1 MPPYAYDSDG
11 LPSPGLMT
19 PPPPLEIA
27 LSPLGSG
34 MLPPP
39 SPAGVIVVPTPAP
52 GGGGLTFRCELCN
65 LGLNSESQLMQHF
78 QGRQHFK
85 AQQLQQHTRQPPISA
100 APTAGFALLFFKNVV
115 FIY

>member
-19 PPPPLEIA
+19 PPPLEIA

-52 GGGGLTFRCELCN
+52 GGGGLTFRCELCD

-100 APTAGFALLFFKNVV
+100 APTAGFALLFF
-115 FIY
+115 